1 MDAHTEPRRC
11 RRVDDESDNSSNR
24 VVRTTQVGG
33 GEAEAMAA
41 EAVPQTENGWLT
53 GVNAATL
60 GMAALGV
67 DDEGE
72 E

>member
-1 MDAHTEPRRC
+1 
-11 RRVDDESDNSSNR
+11 
-24 VVRTTQVGG
+24 
-33 GEAEAMAA
+33 MAA